1 MVDSDVKNNTGDV
14 AQREDER
21 RDGSERKRLLFI
33 LNPKAGTMQAVR
45 YLADILQIFSDAGFL
60 TSVLMTAKSGDAKTF
75 ANLYAGDMD
84 RIVCS
89 GGDGTLNE
97 VIEGVLS
104 AGCTTE
110 IGYIPSGSTN
120 DFGASVGL
128 PKGITDAAWVAANG
142 TPKKLDVGS
151 FNGRYFSYVASF
163 GAFTSTS
170 YSVPQNLKNIMG
182 HTAYM
187 LQGIRDVLNIKP
199 VMAKFIVDEGTPNER
214 EFSGDFIFGAI
225 CNSTSVGGLL
235 KLDNFDVDMNDGMM
249 ELLLIRRPNNLME
262 LNSIALS
269 LLDGQLKADEITF
282 YSVRNIKIRIEPG
295 TPWTLDGEYEQGATD
310 IQVDTL
316 RSAVNLITGEG
327 VGR

>member
-214 EFSGDFIFGAI
+214 EFSGDYIFGAI

-282 YSVRNIKIRIEPG
+282 YSARNIKIRIEPG
-295 TPWTLDGEYEQGATD
+295 TPWTLDGEHEQGATD
-310 IQVDTL
+310 IQIDTL

-327 VGR
+327 GGR